1 MYHGRLLS
9 CRVRRDSRLS
19 RCQHASRTHT
29 RPSAANHNRRS
40 YWIYSFYQSSDLGS
54 FSVPKKKVK
63 VKQLIQSGN
72 GQMLETITS
81 TGRLMGESLVS
92 ENRQSIAAYNRD
104 SIAAYRDS
112 VASFNG
118 DMVPRASAEYRSYH
132 WGHNT
137 AHIFH
142 TQEHEEIIKE

>member
-1 MYHGRLLS
+1 MEGFFPAECGETVVCPGANTPAELTQDHQLLIIIGAVIGTILFIS
-9 CRVRRDSRLS
+9 L
-19 RCQHASRTHT
+19 AI
-29 RPSAANHNRRS
+29 SAA
-40 YWIYSFYQSSDLGS
+40 LAC
-54 FSVPKKKVK
+54 PKKKVK

-81 TGRLMGESLVS
+81 TGRLMGESLMS